1 MKAFLLVCCLTLT
14 FICAGQTRQE
24 MNEIKKQRLYQPFE
38 LKEGKD
44 TILFFVITKP
54 GEAKI
59 KKPLILYRQGSLP
72 IPLFTRYS
80 QGVSINALPGDFYS
94 YLQDYHLV
102 VVAKPGVPL
111 VVDSARVNPFFEQV
125 ITRRFAPRNYLMN
138 NNLDYYVRTSSQVIN
153 FLVRQ
158 PWVDKRKIVVV
169 GGSEGYNVAAKLALV
184 NRSITHLI
192 GYSSHPYGRFD
203 YLIKEQRHKALTGK
217 ITDEEAQ
224 AQIDSLY
231 HLWKD
236 ICRDPKSTHKR
247 YYDTYSAWS
256 SFSEPPINSLLKL
269 TIPIFVAYGTKDD
282 DWDIVEENDLLRFRF
297 LQLGKTNLTLR
308 PYLNCNHSLVEIRK
322 NAAGEV
328 ITTIDRSNELVK
340 EYISWLKEH

>member
-1 MKAFLLVCCLTLT
+1 MKAFHLFCCLILSLT
-14 FICAGQTRQE
+14 GVGQTRQE
-24 MNEIKKQRLYQPFE
+24 INEIKKQRLYQPFE
-38 LKEGKD
+38 LKRGND
-44 TILFFVITKP
+44 TIRFFVIAKP

-72 IPLFTRYS
+72 IPLFTRYA
-80 QGVSINALPGDFYS
+80 QGVSINALPGDFDA

-102 VVAKPGVPL
+102 VIAKPGVPL
-111 VVDSARVNPFFEQV
+111 IVDSARVNSFFEQV
-125 ITRRFAPRNYLMN
+125 ISRRFAPEKYLIN
-138 NNLDYYVRTSSQVIN
+138 NHLDYYVRTSSKVID

-158 PWVDKRKIVVV
+158 PWVDKRKIVIV

-203 YLIKEQRHKALTGK
+203 YLIKEQRHKALTGE
-217 ITDEEAQ
+217 ITDEKAQ
-224 AQIDSLY
+224 AEIDSLY
-231 HLWKD
+231 KLWKD
-236 ICRDPKSTHKR
+236 ICQDPTSTHKR

-297 LQLGKTNLTLR
+297 LQSGKTNLTLR
-308 PYLNCNHSLVEIRK
+308 PYLNCNHSLVEIKK
-322 NAAGEV
+322 NAVGET
-328 ITTIDRSNELVK
+328 ITSIDRSNELVK
-340 EYISWLKEH
+340 DYISWLKEH